1 MDDAKYRGCLV
12 HYKYADLTKREL
24 YNVVQCWK
32 SLSASTDKFIFN
44 DGSCKDLINLEGTIP
59 VIYKSVTYNIPVCIW
74 LMDTHPDNAPLCF
87 VKPTSD
93 MSIKVS
99 KYVDNNGKIYLP
111 FLHNWNGKNSNLIS
125 LVRNMI
131 TAFGELPPVYSKPQ
145 MQKQPPY
152 PTTSFMPQPG
162 GTVPNFN
169 LPYPTQPYPQP
180 SIPNFYPPNPYQP
193 YAAANPFQYPPGG
206 YQPQSQNTI
215 TEEHIR
221 ASLYSAV
228 EDKLRRRMHEQF
240 LQNQAELDTL
250 RRTQQELTEGRV
262 QLDDILGRLEKEK
275 VELDKNITILK
286 DKEQELENSIEKLSE
301 QESIDPDDAVTTT
314 TPLYNQLFNAFAEEA
329 TTEDA
334 IYYMGE
340 ALRAGVIDL
349 DAFLKQVRALSRKQF
364 ALRALMQ
371 KCRQK
376 AGLAC

>member
-1 MDDAKYRGCLV
+1 M
-12 HYKYADLTKREL
+12 
-24 YNVVQCWK
+24 NVIQCWK
-32 SLSASTDKFIFN
+32 TLIPNCDKFTFN
-44 DGSCKDLINLEGTIP
+44 DGTCKDLVNLEGTIP
-59 VIYKSVTYNIPVCIW
+59 VVYKAVTYNIPVCIW
-74 LMDTHPDNAPLCF
+74 LMDTHPENAPLCF
-87 VKPTSD
+87 VKPTAD

-99 KYVDNNGKIYLP
+99 KYVDNNGKVYLP
-111 FLHNWNGKNSNLIS
+111 FLHNWNAKSSNLIS

-131 TAFGELPPVYSKPQ
+131 TAFGELPPVYSRPPAP
-145 MQKQPPY
+145 KQTPY
-152 PTTSFMPQPG
+152 PMASFMPQPDG
-162 GTVPNFN
+162 GAPNS
-169 LPYPTQPYPQP
+169 YPMPAYYPP
-180 SIPNFYPPNPYQP
+180 PAYPPPNMGGSVYPPNPYQP
-193 YAAANPFQYPPGG
+193 YAAASPFQYPPSG

-240 LQNQAELDTL
+240 SQNQAELDTL
-250 RRTQQELTEGRV
+250 RRTQQELTEGRA
-262 QLDDILGRLEKEK
+262 QLDDILNRLEREQ
-275 VELDKNITILK
+275 VELDKNIEILK
-286 DKEQELENSIEKLSE
+286 EKEQELEANIEKLSE
-301 QESIDPDDAVTTT
+301 QETVAPDEAVTTT
-314 TPLYNQLFNAFAEEA
+314 TPLYNQLLNAFAEEA